1 MSKKIYYGLLGILVI
16 IALAI
21 NLKADNSS
29 ITMMYIHIAE
39 HCSNAKMYE
48 LSNFYYTVAQRINK
62 KTTWLDY
69 NIAKNIVASVW
80 NKPLTTYKQEKL
92 QEAINHLDI
101 EIAKHPNN
109 ADINAEY
116 AYAYEALEDYDKAIE
131 YYKKCI
137 EKIPTWQYGYY
148 KLGYL
153 YSQVKME
160 YETALDYINK
170 ALELNPNDN
179 SSIFNKA
186 YILSELEKY
195 EEAIKYYKEYLETY
209 PNNVAA
215 LVNIYN
221 CEIKIKDY
229 ENAEKH
235 VELGLKYNRFSSY
248 LISNKMDILLHKHEF
263 EKVKTE
269 YEKMLERDSNSGY
282 IAYFALAEIA
292 RYQENNEEA
301 EKFYKLAKDNAKN
314 YYDKYCNKPYDL
326 SDIDGKCMNRY
337 EFLNDFEKEKI
348 RKLDF

>member
-1 MSKKIYYGLLGILVI
+1 MSKKIYYGFLGILVI

-69 NIAKNIVASVW
+69 NIAKNIVTSVW
-80 NKPLTTYKQEKL
+80 NKPLTTYRQKKL

-137 EKIPTWQYGYY
+137 EKIPTWQYGYCR
-148 KLGYL
+148 LGYL

-186 YILSELEKY
+186 YTLSGLEKY
-195 EEAIKYYKEYLETY
+195 EEAIKYYKKYLEAY

-215 LVNIYN
+215 LVNISN

-235 VELGLKYNRFSSY
+235 VELGLKHNRFSSY

-269 YEKMLERDSNSGY
+269 YEKMLERNSNSGY

-292 RYQENNEEA
+292 RYQGNNEEA
-301 EKFYKLAKDNAKN
+301 ENLYKLAKENAKN
-314 YYDKYCNKPYDL
+314 YYDKYCNNPYDL
-326 SDIDGKCMNRY
+326 SDTDGKCKNRY
-337 EFLNDFEKEKI
+337 KFLNDFEKEKI